1 MPRRTASTEVAMAIA
16 AHPDDIEFLMAG
28 TLRLLAD
35 AGWQTHYMTV
45 ANGSCGS
52 LTHGPAATAQMR
64 AREARAGA
72 RVLGARFHPSLVAD
86 AEIIYAVPLLRRLAA
101 LIRAVRP
108 RVLLVPSPQDYM
120 EDHTETSRL
129 TVTAAFVRAMPNFR
143 TTPSRPAI
151 DTPVTIYHA
160 MPHGLR
166 DPLGGCIVPSAFV
179 NTTGVHAIKRQ
190 ALAQHRSQGGF
201 LADTQHMSSYLQVM
215 DDMSREVGRMSGTFE
230 HAEGWRRHLHLGLCE
245 AEDDPLAD
253 ALGSRYSP
261 AEAGRHLKDFTRSS
275 TGSC

>member
-1 MPRRTASTEVAMAIA
+1 MALA

-28 TLRLLAD
+28 TLRLLAES
-35 AGWQTHYMTV
+35 GWKTHYMTV

-52 LTHGPAATAQMR
+52 LTLGPAATARIR

-72 RVLGARFHPSLVAD
+72 RLLGARFHPSLVGD
-86 AEIIYAVPLLRRLAA
+86 ATIVYAVPLLRRLAA
-101 LIRAVRP
+101 VIRTVRP

-129 TVTAAFVRAMPNFR
+129 AVTAAFVRGMPNFR
-143 TTPSRPAI
+143 TSPSRRAL
-151 DTPVTIYHA
+151 DGPVTIYHA

-166 DPLGGCIVPSAFV
+166 DPLGGPIVPGAFV
-179 NTTGVHAIKRQ
+179 DTTDVHEVKRQ
-190 ALAQHRSQGGF
+190 ALAAHRSQGGF

-215 DDMSREVGRMSGTFE
+215 EEMSREVGRMSGVFE

-245 AEDDPLAD
+245 ADDDPLAD
-253 ALGSRYSP
+253 ALGSRHRLNPQYVHS
-261 AEAGRHLKDFTRSS
+261 RR
-275 TGSC
+275 

>member
-1 MPRRTASTEVAMAIA
+1 MPTRTATTDVAMAVA
-16 AHPDDIEFLMAG
+16 AHPDDVEFLMAG
-28 TLRLLAD
+28 TLRLLAE

-52 LTHGPAATAQMR
+52 LTHGPAATARLR

-72 RVLGARFHPSLVAD
+72 RLLGARFHPSLTAD
-86 AEIIYAVPLLRRLAA
+86 ATIVYAVPLLRRLAA
-101 LIRAVRP
+101 VIRAVRP

-129 TVTAAFVRAMPNFR
+129 AVTAAFVRGMPNFR
-143 TTPSRPAI
+143 TSPPRHAVEG
-151 DTPVTIYHA
+151 PVTVYHA

-166 DPLGGCIVPSAFV
+166 DPLGGYVVPGAFV
-179 NTTGVHAIKRQ
+179 DTTSVHALKRE

-215 DDMSREVGRMSGTFE
+215 EDMSREVGRMSGVFE
-230 HAEGWRRHLHLGLCE
+230 HAEGWRRHLHLGLC
-245 AEDDPLAD
+245 APDADPLAD
-253 ALGSRYSP
+253 ALGARYRQHD
-261 AEAGRHLKDFTRSS
+261 ACAQ
-275 TGSC
+275 